1 MKHKLSALV
10 IALLA
15 ASPAFAESFAFEQD
29 KRQHFAVGMA
39 IGGLATVISK
49 DRAVGIATSA
59 LVGVAKELYDRKHH
73 GVFSKADIAWNV
85 VGAIGGAYIGGLI
98 ITPRS
103 ITYSMAF

>member
-1 MKHKLSALV
+1 MKHKLSAIVISLLV
-10 IALLA
+10 
-15 ASPAFAESFAFEQD
+15 ASPVFAESYAFEQD

-59 LVGVAKELYDRKHH
+59 LVGVAKELYDRNHG

-85 VGAIGGAYIGGLI
+85 IGAIGGAYVGGLI

-103 ITYSMAF
+103 ITYNWKF